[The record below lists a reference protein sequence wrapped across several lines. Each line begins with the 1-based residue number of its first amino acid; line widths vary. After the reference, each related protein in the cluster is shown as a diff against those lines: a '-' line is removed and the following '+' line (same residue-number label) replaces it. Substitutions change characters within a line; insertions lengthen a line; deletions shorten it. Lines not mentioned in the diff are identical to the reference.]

1 MEKMEKEIT
10 QIDSVV
16 REARKRK
23 RLTVKQLAQMVG
35 TDQGNLSRIELGQ
48 QDASPDLARAIA
60 AELGLTMDDVYGI
73 AVNG

>member
-10 QIDSVV
+10 QIDSAV

-60 AELGLTMDDVYGI
+60 AELGLSMDDVYGI

>member
-10 QIDSVV
+10 QIDSAV